1 MSSDNGGS
9 TPFQC
14 SYCGQRNQIAEGRAV
29 DSARCGKCR
38 LPLGGGAHRKF
49 AELKPDDY
57 IHPLDAQALST
68 LRGIPGI
75 DTVLKKLI
83 ELIGESYLRV
93 VANANTVRV
102 GPSQYPDLDAKLDVV
117 CCTLGVPK
125 PDLYVTVTDPIF
137 GGGVGFNA
145 MTTGV
150 EKPFIIGF
158 STLLER
164 LDDREILAVLAHEVG
179 HIHAQHM
186 LYTTAARLIQLI
198 AQVLLTSNPVTA
210 TFGTILNWT
219 IQVALINWYQKAEL
233 SCDRAALLVVQDKSV
248 IVSAML
254 KLAGGLMAG
263 RTVNYEA
270 FIEQARDFDKRYEER
285 MVDKFWTIIA
295 SSGRTHPFPV
305 WRVAEILKW
314 VESGEYDGVMAKAD
328 AS

>member
-1 MSSDNGGS
+1 MTDNSDS
-9 TPFQC
+9 TQFRC
-14 SYCGQRNQIAEGRAV
+14 TYCGQRNQISE
-29 DSARCGKCR
+29 SKSLETARCGRCR
-38 LPLGGGAHRKF
+38 LPYSAVPHKKF
-49 AELKPDDY
+49 AQLDPDSY
-57 IHPLDAQALST
+57 IHPQDSQALAA
-68 LRGIPGI
+68 LRAIPGV

-83 ELIGESYLRV
+83 EFTGESYLRV
-93 VANANTVRV
+93 MANANTVQV
-102 GPSQYPDLDAKLDVV
+102 GPNQYPDLDAKLDIV

-137 GGGVGFNA
+137 GTGMGFNA

-158 STLLER
+158 SSLLER
-164 LDDREILAVLAHEVG
+164 LDDKEILAVLAHEVG

-186 LYTTAARLIQLI
+186 LYTTAARLLAALTEYILMTNPISATLGLLI
-198 AQVLLTSNPVTA
+198 NM
-210 TFGTILNWT
+210 TIR
-219 IQVALINWYQKAEL
+219 VALINWYQKAEL
-233 SCDRAALLVVQDKSV
+233 SCDRAALVVVQDSSV

-270 FIEQARDFDKRYEER
+270 FVEQAREFDRKYEER

-295 SSGRTHPFPV
+295 ASGRTHPFPV

-314 VESGEYDGVMAKAD
+314 VEAGEYDAVMSRAD

>member
-1 MSSDNGGS
+1 MTDNGSS
-9 TPFQC
+9 TSFRC
-14 SYCGQRNQIAEGRAV
+14 TYCGQRNQVAEGRALE
-29 DSARCGKCR
+29 SARCGKCR
-38 LPLGGGAHRKF
+38 LPYSATPHRKF
-49 AELKPDDY
+49 AELAPEAY
-57 IHPLDAQALST
+57 IHPLDSQALAA
-68 LRGIPGI
+68 LRAIPGI

-83 ELIGESYLRV
+83 ELTGESYLRV
-93 VANANTVRV
+93 MANANTVKV
-102 GPSQYPDLDAKLDVV
+102 GPKQYSDLDAKLDVV

-137 GGGVGFNA
+137 GTGVGFNA

-150 EKPFIIGF
+150 EKPLIIGY

-179 HIHAQHM
+179 HIHAEHM
-186 LYTTAARLIQLI
+186 LYTTAARLLAAITEY
-198 AQVLLTSNPVTA
+198 LLASNPVTA
-210 TFGTILNWT
+210 TFGTLVNMT
-219 IQVALINWYQKAEL
+219 IRVALINWYQKAEL

-263 RTVNYEA
+263 RTVNHEA
-270 FIEQARDFDKRYEER
+270 FLEQARDFDKNYEER

-295 SSGRTHPFPV
+295 ASGRTHPFPV

-314 VESGEYDGVMAKAD
+314 VDAGEYDAVLSRAD